1 MKLLLKVN
9 FSLGMLIM
17 KNYPPVITL
26 IIFSLLTGCTSSNNK
41 INQSQNTSIGTHKQE
56 NKMFVPKNEYEQG
69 ILNVALKDVNK
80 AIFLVDKNI
89 ETFPNNIRSY
99 YIRAIVYGYWGNKLK
114 NKEYASLS
122 WNDYTFCID
131 KAKSGE
137 YQVSKLELAELYSRR
152 GTMSMLGESYAQGI
166 ADYEI
171 SCQIKKQRC
180 KGLDMLRVLFLKN

>member
-1 MKLLLKVN
+1 MN
-9 FSLGMLIM
+9 RAMLII
-17 KNYPPVITL
+17 VVTFFI
-26 IIFSLLTGCTSSNNK
+26 GCTSSNKTMNEPR
-41 INQSQNTSIGTHKQE
+41 NTSTGSYKQ
-56 NKMFVPKNEYEQG
+56 KNEMFTPTNYYEQE
-69 ILNVALKDVNK
+69 ILNVALEDVNK

-89 ETFPNNIRSY
+89 ETSPNNIRAY

-114 NKEYASLS
+114 NKEYAALS

-137 YQVSKLELAELYSRR
+137 YQVNKLELAELYSRR
-152 GTMSMLGESYAQGI
+152 GTMSMLGESYVQGI

-171 SCQIKKQRC
+171 SCQIKKQKC